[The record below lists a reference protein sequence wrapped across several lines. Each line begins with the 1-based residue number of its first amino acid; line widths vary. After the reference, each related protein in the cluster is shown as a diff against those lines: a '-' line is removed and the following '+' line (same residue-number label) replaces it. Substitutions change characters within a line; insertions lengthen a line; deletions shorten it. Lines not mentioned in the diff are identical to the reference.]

1 MSPDVPASESPWQ
14 AAWRRLKSRRST
26 VAAMGLLATIV
37 LICIV
42 GPWMTGHSETG
53 QNLDY
58 GAKPPT
64 LNHWLGTD
72 TLGRDMLTRIMQG
85 GQVSLQVG
93 LLATLVASVIGV
105 IYGLV
110 SGWSNRR
117 VDDLMMRAVDILYA
131 FPFMV
136 FVILLMATFG
146 RQFWII
152 FIAIGAVEWLT
163 MSRVVRGQVLALKN
177 LEFIT
182 AARSYGAGQM
192 AILRRHLLPNVIG
205 VVIIYAS
212 LTLPGVMM
220 FEATLSFLGL
230 GVQPPRASWGVLIS
244 EGAQSMQTYPW
255 LLLGP
260 AAFFSLTLL
269 ALNTLG
275 DALRDAFDPKGSA
288 E

>member
-1 MSPDVPASESPWQ
+1 MNAPPLSESPWQ
-14 AAWRRLKSRRST
+14 AAWRRLTAHRSS
-26 VAAMGLLATIV
+26 VAAMLLLAAIV
-37 LICIV
+37 LICFA
-42 GPWMTGHSETG
+42 GPWVSPHTETG
-53 QNLDY
+53 QDLDY
-58 GAKPPT
+58 RAQGPT
-64 LNHWLGTD
+64 LKHWLGTD
-72 TLGRDMLTRIMQG
+72 TLGRDMLTRIMHG
-85 GQVSLQVG
+85 GQVSLHVG
-93 LLATLVASVIGV
+93 LLATLVATVIGV

-110 SGWSNRR
+110 SGWSGRR
-117 VDDLMMRAVDILYA
+117 TDDIMMRAVDILYA

-146 RQFWII
+146 REFWLI
-152 FIAIGAVEWLT
+152 FVAIGAVEWLT
-163 MSRVVRGQVLALKN
+163 MSRVVRGQVLSLKN
-177 LEFIT
+177 LEFIM
-182 AARSYGAGQM
+182 AARAYGASQFT
-192 AILRRHLLPNVIG
+192 ILWRHLLPNVLG

-275 DALRDAFDPKGSA
+275 DALRDALDPKGAA

>member
-1 MSPDVPASESPWQ
+1 MSTGVVSESPWR
-14 AAWRRLKSRRST
+14 AAWRRLTTRRTT
-26 VAAMGLLATIV
+26 VAAMLLLAIIV
-37 LICIV
+37 LICVI
-42 GPWMTGHSETG
+42 GPWLSPHSETT

-58 GAKPPT
+58 GSRGPSMT
-64 LNHWLGTD
+64 HWLGTD
-72 TLGRDMLTRIMQG
+72 TLGRDMLTRIMHG
-85 GQVSLQVG
+85 GQVSLEVG
-93 LLATLVASVIGV
+93 LLATLVAMVIGV
-105 IYGLV
+105 SYGLL
-110 SGWSNRR
+110 SGWWGKRI
-117 VDDLMMRAVDILYA
+117 DDLMMRAVDILYA

-146 RQFWII
+146 REFWLI
-152 FIAIGAVEWLT
+152 FVAIGAVEWLT

-182 AARSYGAGQM
+182 AARAYGADTLT
-192 AILRRHLLPNVIG
+192 ILGRHLLPNVMG

-230 GVQPPRASWGVLIS
+230 GVQPPRASWGVLIA

-275 DALRDAFDPKGSA
+275 DALRDALDPKGA
-288 E
+288 AD